1 MSPVHLLAGAAA
13 GAAGALGLGSGTVLL
28 ICLSLLEV
36 DRLAA
41 SGINLL
47 FFPVTG
53 GLSLWLHHRQGLV
66 CWPVALPLA
75 LAGCAGAA
83 LGCWAAGMVPRLWL
97 SRLFGAM
104 LAGLGLREL
113 AACRKKPP
121 SLYKPGSGGAE

>member
-53 GLSLWLHHRQGLV
+53 GLSLWLHHRRGLV

-83 LGCWAAGMVPRLWL
+83 VAAALTAGAGFTAPFGGMRPSSPAASEQALISASSSVMRGWA
-97 SRLFGAM
+97 
-104 LAGLGLREL
+104 E
-113 AACRKKPP
+113 
-121 SLYKPGSGGAE
+121 